1 MGIQAWL
8 CGKAGTVREGRGV
21 GGSRM
26 RTCNV
31 DGFIKD
37 EAGYLRHVH
46 AGAGKLSKDK
56 TVGCIGSNGLL
67 TVLLS
72 LSPSQ

>member
-8 CGKAGTVREGRGV
+8 CGKAGTVREGRKV

-26 RTCNV
+26 RSCNV

-46 AGAGKLSKDK
+46 TGAGKSSKDG
-56 TVGCIGSNGLL
+56 TVG
-67 TVLLS
+67 
-72 LSPSQ
+72 